1 MEVGENRFQ
10 KRKLEGMKKFVK
22 AVQWEREPEEKS
34 KNKMEHQA
42 EKCQVTGELH
52 IQKRKQ

>member
-1 MEVGENRFQ
+1 
-10 KRKLEGMKKFVK
+10 MKKFVK